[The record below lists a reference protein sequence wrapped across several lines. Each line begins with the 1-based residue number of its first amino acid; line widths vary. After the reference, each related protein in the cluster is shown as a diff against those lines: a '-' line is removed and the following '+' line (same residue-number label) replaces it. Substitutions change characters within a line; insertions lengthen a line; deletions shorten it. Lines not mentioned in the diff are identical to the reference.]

1 MAYTNTAKKAANNNN
16 QQAAAA
22 PQQTETAAAS
32 GDSKKV
38 PTFHVV
44 LADAEGELVSWEQ
57 IGASSTM
64 ISTEVK
70 KFGDQKN
77 ASIGAIWM
85 AESGKSG
92 FLRIGDLTFKVF
104 PTKRD

>member
-1 MAYTNTAKKAANNNN
+1 MAYTNTAKKTSNTP
-16 QQAAAA
+16 A
-22 PQQTETAAAS
+22 PAAS
-32 GDSKKV
+32 APKAETPAGGDSKKV
-38 PTFHVV
+38 PTYHVV
-44 LADAEGELVSWEQ
+44 LADSEGELVSWDQ